1 MKPLVK
7 ITDVTFGYAG
17 VTILSGINLVINKG
31 DYVLIT
37 GGNGSGKSTLIKL
50 ILGLIKP
57 VKGEIKMS
65 DPKLVE
71 KSVGYV
77 SQSINIDKDFPITV
91 KELIL
96 LECKV
101 SKNLCKLSPQVH
113 LAVFNAEN
121 LVDKKIGELSGG
133 ELQKVLISRALVTDP
148 DILILDEPTNNLDKL
163 AQKNLHNLLKKL
175 NKQGKTIIQVTHS
188 SFEAVCDFNNTI
200 CLELVDGNLIREKK
214 ND

>member
-1 MKPLVK
+1 MKPQIK
-7 ITDVTFGYAG
+7 ISDVTFNYAG
-17 VTILSGINLVINKG
+17 VAIISEINLVINKG

-57 VKGEIKMS
+57 NKGKIETS
-65 DPKLVE
+65 SLKLIE

-77 SQSINIDKDFPITV
+77 SQSINVDKDFPITV

-101 SKNLCKLSPQVH
+101 SKNLCELSPQIH
-113 LAVFNAEN
+113 LSMFNAEY

-163 AQKNLHNLLKKL
+163 ARENLHNLLKKL
-175 NKQGKTIIQVTHS
+175 NKQEKTIIQVTHS
-188 SFEAVCDFNNTI
+188 NFDATYDFNNVNR
-200 CLELVDGNLIREKK
+200 LKLVDGNLIKVNT